1 MSTKPLVLAGP
12 SGRIEIA
19 ADALDAVV
27 TAAVGRV
34 AGAALARGRR
44 AVEVAT
50 GADGAN
56 VQIAITAEAGRVL
69 PELGEEVQ
77 GAVAEALTVL
87 TERNVRVDVSVVGL
101 AS

>member
-1 MSTKPLVLAGP
+1 VSTKPLVLDGP

-27 TAAVGRV
+27 TGAVGSV

-44 AVEVAT
+44 VLEVTTHGDA
-50 GADGAN
+50 AD
-56 VQIAITAEAGRVL
+56 VQVAITAEAGRVL

-77 GAVAEALTVL
+77 GAVAEALTKL
-87 TERNVRVDVSVVGL
+87 TARQVRVDVSVVGL
-101 AS
+101 TS